1 MKHIKILFSTTLL
14 LSAIGC
20 TKLEEDFQG
29 DLKESQVGSSG
40 GGNITALLKA
50 VYVSQRVSYQGQ
62 ERVFAMGEMSTD
74 ALIGPTRG
82 PDWDDNGAWR
92 VIHAHKWD
100 GDNQY
105 IRFAYNDLSGTIFA
119 STDLLQYNPSPQQAA
134 EARFIRAFTMFDMLD
149 YFDQVA
155 YREPGESTLLPSKV
169 RKGIEALDYI
179 MKELT
184 EILPTLPDAPVSRA
198 NKDAAR
204 VLLIKCYLNKGVFAN
219 RAAPT
224 FAAADMQ
231 QVITLADG
239 LINSGK
245 YLLSNNYF
253 DNFAPLN
260 GTIGTENIFT
270 AENVGGVEAGGLNS
284 RWHLTMHYNQNPG
297 GWNGFTTLSDF
308 YDKFTASDQRRGVAY
323 PTPGVP
329 NPGNRV
335 NVGFM
340 VGQQYNWTTDAPLQ
354 DRTGA
359 PLVFTRE
366 VNIIETG
373 KNLEVT
379 GIRVNKYP
387 IDYPNDG
394 SGNVNNDYVYY
405 RISDVMLM
413 KAEALL
419 RTNAAGT
426 ALPIVNTIRTKRG
439 VTPFATLTLDN
450 LLDERARELYWENYR
465 RQDLIRFGK
474 FLEPFQG
481 KTGADDPKYLIFT
494 IPNEQLAVNPNLTQ
508 NPGY

>member
-1 MKHIKILFSTTLL
+1 MKSIKILFSTAIL

-20 TKLEEDFQG
+20 TKLDEELQG
-29 DLKESQVGSSG
+29 DLRKDQVSASG
-40 GGNITALLKA
+40 GNNAALLKGI
-50 VYVSQRVSYQGQ
+50 YNSMRVSYQGQ
-62 ERVFAMGEMSTD
+62 ERVFALGELPSD
-74 ALIGPTRG
+74 AAIVPTRG
-82 PDWDDNGAWR
+82 GDWDDNGAWR
-92 VIHAHKWD
+92 VLHSHAWD
-100 GDNQY
+100 AENQY
-105 IRFAYNDLSGTIFA
+105 IRNAYNDLSGTLFGA
-119 STDLLQYNPSPQQAA
+119 TDFLQFNPTPAQAA
-134 EARFIRAFTMFDMLD
+134 EARFLRAFTMFDILD
-149 YFDQVA
+149 GWDQVA
-155 YREPGESTLLPSKV
+155 YREPGENTLLPSKV
-169 RKGIEALDYI
+169 RKGTEALDYI
-179 MKELT
+179 IAELN
-184 EILPTLPDAPVSRA
+184 EILPNLKPTGPIAA
-198 NKDAAR
+198 NQDAAK
-204 VLLIKCYLNKGVFAN
+204 VLLMKCYINRGAIAN

-231 QVITLADG
+231 QVITLADQI
-239 LINSGK
+239 INSNK
-245 YLLSNNYF
+245 YILTNNYF
-253 DNFAPLN
+253 DNFAPTN

-284 RWHLTMHYNQNPG
+284 RWHMTMHYNQNPG

-308 YDKFTASDQRRGVAY
+308 YDKFTPTDQRRGVAY

-329 NPGNRV
+329 NPGNRI

-359 PLVFTRE
+359 PLVFTRD
-366 VNIIETG
+366 VKSVETEN
-373 KNLEVT
+373 NLEIT

-419 RTNAAGT
+419 RTNAAAT

-439 VTPFATLTLDN
+439 VTPFASLTLDN
-450 LLDERARELYWENYR
+450 LLDERGRELYWENYR

-474 FLEPFQG
+474 FLQPYQL
-481 KTGADDPKYLIFT
+481 KPSDDPKYLLFT
-494 IPNEQLAVNPNLTQ
+494 IPNEQLAVNPNLIQ